1 MNQHLS
7 KRKALKEAIPY
18 LECFGLGEYSNKPPY
33 AMSGGMRQRAS
44 FVRTILTG
52 KDILL
57 FDEPFGAGAADVFLE
72 TERKV
77 FRMSGPEERERAVGL
92 YFTTPMTTAQVGEA
106 PGLSDQAVPGTP
118 AGEGSPV
125 CRSYGGTHHPA
136 GDKDQGD
143 RNRCRAAEAGRR
155 TARRGRRSGPRPGRG
170 VRGGMAAL
178 RAGNGNA
185 GQADKPAPRRSRNA
199 GAVCDDAEASRRGA
213 EESGL
218 EDALMR
224 EVAEVAGKDPGADP
238 RRLSNRGDAA
248 GRPSEAGVFAR
259 LDDMPARHRAGRP
272 PLPPRQAER

>member
-136 GDKDQGD
+136 GDKGQGD
-143 RNRCRAAEAGRR
+143 RNRCVFCQIFVGRFGVSFSPFER
-155 TARRGRRSGPRPGRG
+155 LFLGRFGF
-170 VRGGMAAL
+170 
-178 RAGNGNA
+178 
-185 GQADKPAPRRSRNA
+185 GQS
-199 GAVCDDAEASRRGA
+199 C
-213 EESGL
+213 GL
-218 EDALMR
+218 SVIA
-224 EVAEVAGKDPGADP
+224 
-238 RRLSNRGDAA
+238 
-248 GRPSEAGVFAR
+248 
-259 LDDMPARHRAGRP
+259 
-272 PLPPRQAER
+272 

>member
-18 LECFGLGEYSNKPPY
+18 LERFGLGEYSNKPPY

-106 PGLSDQAVPGTP
+106 PGLSDQAVLGTP
-118 AGEGSPV
+118 VGEGSPV

-143 RNRCRAAEAGRR
+143 RTGAGRRKRAAERLGAGVGAVHDRAGAYRVEWPRCGPGTGTPARPTSQRHGEAGTPEPSAMTRRRRVAGSRSRGRR
-155 TARRGRRSGPRPGRG
+155 TR
-170 VRGGMAAL
+170 
-178 RAGNGNA
+178 
-185 GQADKPAPRRSRNA
+185 
-199 GAVCDDAEASRRGA
+199 
-213 EESGL
+213 
-218 EDALMR
+218 
-224 EVAEVAGKDPGADP
+224 
-238 RRLSNRGDAA
+238 
-248 GRPSEAGVFAR
+248 
-259 LDDMPARHRAGRP
+259 
-272 PLPPRQAER
+272 

>member
-18 LECFGLGEYSNKPPY
+18 LERFGLGEYSNKPPY

-106 PGLSDQAVPGTP
+106 PGLSDQAVLGTPVGEGSRYAGRMAEPIIPLETRAKAIGTGAGRRKRAAERLGAGVGAVHDRAGAYRVEWPRCGPGTGTP
-118 AGEGSPV
+118 ARPTSQRHGEAGTPEPSAMTRRRRVAGS
-125 CRSYGGTHHPA
+125 RS
-136 GDKDQGD
+136 
-143 RNRCRAAEAGRR
+143 RGRR
-155 TARRGRRSGPRPGRG
+155 TR
-170 VRGGMAAL
+170 
-178 RAGNGNA
+178 
-185 GQADKPAPRRSRNA
+185 
-199 GAVCDDAEASRRGA
+199 
-213 EESGL
+213 
-218 EDALMR
+218 
-224 EVAEVAGKDPGADP
+224 
-238 RRLSNRGDAA
+238 
-248 GRPSEAGVFAR
+248 
-259 LDDMPARHRAGRP
+259 
-272 PLPPRQAER
+272 

>member
-18 LECFGLGEYSNKPPY
+18 LERFGLGEYSNKPPY

-118 AGEGSPV
+118 VGEGSPV

-136 GDKDQGD
+136 GDK
-143 RNRCRAAEAGRR
+143 CVCSIE
-155 TARRGRRSGPRPGRG
+155 SGPCERVESLQMSGR
-170 VRGGMAAL
+170 
-178 RAGNGNA
+178 
-185 GQADKPAPRRSRNA
+185 
-199 GAVCDDAEASRRGA
+199 
-213 EESGL
+213 
-218 EDALMR
+218 
-224 EVAEVAGKDPGADP
+224 
-238 RRLSNRGDAA
+238 
-248 GRPSEAGVFAR
+248 F
-259 LDDMPARHRAGRP
+259 
-272 PLPPRQAER
+272 

>member
-18 LECFGLGEYSNKPPY
+18 LERFGLGEYSNKPPY

-118 AGEGSPV
+118 VGEGSPV

-136 GDKDQGD
+136 GDKGQGD

-155 TARRGRRSGPRPGRG
+155 TARRGRRSGPRLCF
-170 VRGGMAAL
+170 VKFL
-178 RAGNGNA
+178 W
-185 GQADKPAPRRSRNA
+185 
-199 GAVCDDAEASRRGA
+199 AVSAF
-213 EESGL
+213 L
-218 EDALMR
+218 L
-224 EVAEVAGKDPGADP
+224 V
-238 RRLSNRGDAA
+238 RLSGC
-248 GRPSEAGVFAR
+248 F
-259 LDDMPARHRAGRP
+259 
-272 PLPPRQAER
+272 

>member
-92 YFTTPMTTAQVGEA
+92 YFTTPMTTAQVVRRLGCPTRQCLERRLA
-106 PGLSDQAVPGTP
+106 KDPRYAGRMAEPIIPLETRTKAIGTDAGRRKRAAERLGAGVGAVHDRAGAYGVEWPRCGPGTGTP
-118 AGEGSPV
+118 ARPTSRRRG
-125 CRSYGGTHHPA
+125 
-136 GDKDQGD
+136 
-143 RNRCRAAEAGRR
+143 EAG
-155 TARRGRRSGPRPGRG
+155 TP
-170 VRGGMAAL
+170 
-178 RAGNGNA
+178 
-185 GQADKPAPRRSRNA
+185 
-199 GAVCDDAEASRRGA
+199 E
-213 EESGL
+213 
-218 EDALMR
+218 
-224 EVAEVAGKDPGADP
+224 
-238 RRLSNRGDAA
+238 
-248 GRPSEAGVFAR
+248 PSAMTRVFV
-259 LDDMPARHRAGRP
+259 
-272 PLPPRQAER
+272 Q

>member
-18 LECFGLGEYSNKPPY
+18 LERFGLGEYSNKPPY

-118 AGEGSPV
+118 VGEGSPV

-136 GDKDQGD
+136 GDKGQGD
-143 RNRCRAAEAGRR
+143 RTGCFA
-155 TARRGRRSGPRPGRG
+155 SIF
-170 VRGGMAAL
+170 L
-178 RAGNGNA
+178 K
-185 GQADKPAPRRSRNA
+185 QFLHYFS
-199 GAVCDDAEASRRGA
+199 AVW
-213 EESGL
+213 
-218 EDALMR
+218 
-224 EVAEVAGKDPGADP
+224 
-238 RRLSNRGDAA
+238 AA
-248 GRPSEAGVFAR
+248 GFQQELHHMTAQTRTGT
-259 LDDMPARHRAGRP
+259 GP
-272 PLPPRQAER
+272 PCLYIPET

>member
-92 YFTTPMTTAQVGEA
+92 YFTTPMTTAQVVRRLGCPTRQCLERRLA
-106 PGLSDQAVPGTP
+106 KDPRYAGRMAEPIIPLETRTKAIGTD
-118 AGEGSPV
+118 AG
-125 CRSYGGTHHPA
+125 RR
-136 GDKDQGD
+136 K
-143 RNRCRAAEAGRR
+143 RAAERLGAGVGAVHDR
-155 TARRGRRSGPRPGRG
+155 AGVYGGWNGRVTTRERERRPGRQAG
-170 VRGGMAAL
+170 AA
-178 RAGNGNA
+178 A
-185 GQADKPAPRRSRNA
+185 KPERRSRL
-199 GAVCDDAEASRRGA
+199 R
-213 EESGL
+213 
-218 EDALMR
+218 
-224 EVAEVAGKDPGADP
+224 
-238 RRLSNRGDAA
+238 
-248 GRPSEAGVFAR
+248 
-259 LDDMPARHRAGRP
+259 
-272 PLPPRQAER
+272 

>member
-92 YFTTPMTTAQVGEA
+92 YFTTPMTTAQVVRRLGCPTRQCLERRLA
-106 PGLSDQAVPGTP
+106 KDPRYAGRMAEPIIPLETRAKAIGTDAGRRKRAAERLGAGVGAVHDRAGAYGVEWPRCGPGTGTP
-118 AGEGSPV
+118 ARPTSRRHGEAGTPEPSAMTRRRRVAGS
-125 CRSYGGTHHPA
+125 RS
-136 GDKDQGD
+136 
-143 RNRCRAAEAGRR
+143 RGRR
-155 TARRGRRSGPRPGRG
+155 TR
-170 VRGGMAAL
+170 
-178 RAGNGNA
+178 
-185 GQADKPAPRRSRNA
+185 
-199 GAVCDDAEASRRGA
+199 
-213 EESGL
+213 
-218 EDALMR
+218 
-224 EVAEVAGKDPGADP
+224 
-238 RRLSNRGDAA
+238 
-248 GRPSEAGVFAR
+248 
-259 LDDMPARHRAGRP
+259 
-272 PLPPRQAER
+272 

>member
-57 FDEPFGAGAADVFLE
+57 FDEPFGARAADVFLE

-92 YFTTPMTTAQVGEA
+92 YSTTPMTTAQVGEA

-118 AGEGSPV
+118 VGEGSQV

-136 GDKDQGD
+136 GDKGQGD
-143 RNRCRAAEAGRR
+143 RTGAGRRKRAAERLGAGVGAVHDRAGAYGVEWPRCGPGTGTPARPTSQRHGEAGTPEPSAMTRRRRVAGSRSRGRR
-155 TARRGRRSGPRPGRG
+155 TR
-170 VRGGMAAL
+170 
-178 RAGNGNA
+178 
-185 GQADKPAPRRSRNA
+185 
-199 GAVCDDAEASRRGA
+199 
-213 EESGL
+213 
-218 EDALMR
+218 
-224 EVAEVAGKDPGADP
+224 
-238 RRLSNRGDAA
+238 
-248 GRPSEAGVFAR
+248 
-259 LDDMPARHRAGRP
+259 
-272 PLPPRQAER
+272 

>member
-18 LECFGLGEYSNKPPY
+18 LERFGLGEYSNKPPY

-118 AGEGSPV
+118 VGEGSPV
-125 CRSYGGTHHPA
+125 CGRMAEPIIPLETRAKAIGTDA
-136 GDKDQGD
+136 GRRK
-143 RNRCRAAEAGRR
+143 RAAERLGAGVGAVHDRAGAYRVEWPRCGPGTGTPARPTSRRRGEDGTPEPSAMTRRRRVAGSRSRGRR
-155 TARRGRRSGPRPGRG
+155 TR
-170 VRGGMAAL
+170 
-178 RAGNGNA
+178 
-185 GQADKPAPRRSRNA
+185 
-199 GAVCDDAEASRRGA
+199 
-213 EESGL
+213 
-218 EDALMR
+218 
-224 EVAEVAGKDPGADP
+224 
-238 RRLSNRGDAA
+238 
-248 GRPSEAGVFAR
+248 
-259 LDDMPARHRAGRP
+259 
-272 PLPPRQAER
+272 